1 MFPSVDKA
9 VIRRFIFKLIC
20 LSASL
25 IIIIQNIVS
34 LFVYLEKIEK
44 PFNGSYIKHEY
55 PKLSFKDILDGSFQ
69 NQFEKWFNERLPLRL
84 TMTYIYNQILYTI
97 FDSTDTYIQIG
108 KENYLI
114 EPTYPQSYLMEYDDN
129 TSDLLKNKINI
140 LFSLQKELK
149 THNKEFLVIITPSKA
164 SIYPDKL
171 PLAYMPY
178 VSMKMNGEYLP
189 NGHEIFVNYANELGL
204 NYFDR
209 HDMFEKLRK
218 GNIDVFVK
226 GGAHWTGQAVVP
238 YFNEL
243 SSVISKMLKKHVG
256 IVQIESE
263 NKRLGIPF
271 NEDDDLVNLL
281 NLYKPDYNFISNHI
295 TTSIIDSG
303 GYYPSIF
310 LVGGSFNW
318 KLLYL
323 NYGFDAWNN
332 KWGGGGG

>member
-1 MFPSVDKA
+1 MVNK
-9 VIRRFIFKLIC
+9 VLIRRFVFKLIC
-20 LSASL
+20 LLASL
-25 IIIIQNIVS
+25 IIISPKIAS
-34 LFVYLEKIEK
+34 FFVYIEK
-44 PFNGSYIKHEY
+44 NERPLNGVYIKQERL
-55 PKLSFKDILDGSFQ
+55 KLSLKGILDGSFQ
-69 NQFEKWFNERLPLRL
+69 SQFEKWFNECLPLRS

-114 EPTYPQSYLMEYDDN
+114 EPTYPQAYLMEFNDD
-129 TSDLLKNKINI
+129 TSDLLKNKVN
-140 LFSLQKELK
+140 LLVSLQKELEI
-149 THNKEFLVIITPSKA
+149 HNKEFLVIITPSKA

-171 PLAYMPY
+171 PSAYMPY
-178 VSMKMNGEYLP
+178 VSRKMNGEYLP
-189 NGHEIFVNYANELGL
+189 NGYEVFINYAKESGL

-209 HDMFEKLRK
+209 HEMFEKLRK
-218 GNIDVFVK
+218 RNIDVFVK
-226 GGAHWTGQAVVP
+226 GGAHWTGQAAVP

-243 SSVISKMLKKHVG
+243 SSVISQMLKIPIG
-256 IVQIESE
+256 IVQIDNE
-263 NKRLGIPF
+263 NKLLGIPF

-295 TTSIIDSG
+295 TTSIVDS

-310 LVGGSFNW
+310 LIGGSFNW

-332 KWGGGGG
+332 NWGGGG